1 MKLRLKVLLYIV
13 FTTAIVFV
21 ASVGF
26 INYRYWNYSKEMALQ
41 IADLYTQ
48 QSAFTA
54 QNILSGEAKMVQT
67 LEQIYKNYKIISP
80 TERKNIFDNVLKNVL
95 IDNKE
100 YLAVWVNFELSYI
113 DPQWQLPYGRQRI
126 VAFWNLGNIQIRVD
140 SANLDGDVPGSP
152 YFLMKAGLE
161 RTLISDPYF
170 YSYTQDTGSSFLE
183 TSIGRGMYD
192 GDQYIGAVGI
202 DVSLTSFQK
211 LLQQLRPFEQ
221 SKILIVS
228 NNGTIIASEKTT
240 DVGEKIDKVYPEF
253 IKFKVIDKI
262 KNGHDFSFFLEEEN
276 IKKYVSFYPIEVEG
290 SNMPWALGFVI
301 SADVITENI
310 RQNSRLLLAFSL
322 GALFIISLI
331 IWFTLSMIVKPIE
344 VTTQTLQAI
353 SSGNISEDI
362 KMKYSGKDEIGTM
375 AKAVNKLVDAF
386 IQTQHFAQEI
396 GRGNLDAEYQ
406 LLSFNDILGKSLI
419 EMRNNLVR
427 AKQEEQ
433 QREEENRRMS
443 WLQTGITEI
452 NEILREF
459 SVSIESLSDEVIKYL
474 VKYTDSVQGGFYLVE
489 EKEGEQ
495 IISLK
500 AAYAFDRKKE
510 ISAEIQFG
518 EGLVGR
524 AVKERRTVNI
534 ENLPEGY
541 LSVRSGLGDKSP
553 DNLVIV
559 PLLFE
564 ENVLGAI
571 ELAGFEKYDE
581 FKVDF
586 LNQIAVR
593 ISSSVSVMLKNLET
607 EKLLKESQLQTA
619 TFEIKEKQFV
629 RSRKKIAQQQ
639 KELKIKEKKFDASM
653 EAIKKLGIYLEL
665 DTDKKIIDTNEF
677 LPKFFEIEK
686 AELLGKN
693 IDEVTEIVRG
703 SKIWYEKFWEDVLN
717 GNMRK
722 KVTIYYWRDKKIK
735 VSDIYFLVHDTDRD
749 KISIVG
755 IEQ

>member
-1 MKLRLKVLLYIV
+1 
-13 FTTAIVFV
+13 
-21 ASVGF
+21 
-26 INYRYWNYSKEMALQ
+26 MALQ

-54 QNILSGEAKMVQT
+54 QNILTGQAKMVQT
-67 LEQIYKNYKIISP
+67 LEQIYKNYKTISP
-80 TERKNIFDNVLKNVL
+80 DERTKIFNEVLKNVL
-95 IDNKE
+95 IDNKD
-100 YLAVWVNFELSYI
+100 YLAVWYNFELAYI
-113 DPQWQLPYGRQRI
+113 DPQRRLPYGRERV
-126 VAFWNLGNIQIRVD
+126 VAFWNMGNIQIRID
-140 SANLDGDVPGSP
+140 SANLEGDIPGSA
-152 YFLMKAGLE
+152 YFLMKSGLE
-161 RTLISDPYF
+161 RTLLADPYF

-192 GDQYIGAVGI
+192 GDKYIGAVGI
-202 DVSLTSFQK
+202 DVSLSSFQK
-211 LLQQLRPFEQ
+211 LLNQLRPFEK

-228 NNGTIIASEKTT
+228 NNGTIIASENQA
-240 DVGEKIDKVYPEF
+240 DVGEKIDKAYPEF
-253 IKFKVIDKI
+253 IKFKIKDKI
-262 KNGHDFSFFLEEEN
+262 KNGYDFSFFIEEEGSE
-276 IKKYVSFYPIEVEG
+276 KKYVSFYPISIEG
-290 SNMPWALGFVI
+290 SNMPWTLGFII
-301 SADVITENI
+301 SSDVITENI
-310 RQNSRLLLAFSL
+310 RKNSQLLLAFSF

-331 IWFTLSMIVKPIE
+331 IWLTLSMIVKPIE
-344 VTTQTLQAI
+344 ITTETLQAI
-353 SSGNISEDI
+353 SRGNISKHLKI
-362 KMKYSGKDEIGTM
+362 HYSGKDEIGTM
-375 AKAVNKLVDAF
+375 AKAVNRLVDAF

-406 LLSFNDILGKSLI
+406 LLSYNDILGKSLI
-419 EMRNNLVR
+419 EMRNNLVK

-443 WLQTGITEI
+443 WLQNGITQI

-459 SVSIESLSDEVIKYL
+459 SISIETLSDEVIKFL
-474 VKYTDSVQGGFYLVE
+474 VKYTEAIQGGFYLVE
-489 EKEGEQ
+489 EKEGEE

-500 AAYAFDRKKE
+500 SAYAYDRKKE
-510 ISAEIQFG
+510 ISAEIQVG

-541 LSVRSGLGDKSP
+541 LMVRSGLGDKSP

-559 PLLFE
+559 PLIFE

-571 ELAGFEKYDE
+571 ELAGFHKFDE

-639 KELKIKEKKFDASM
+639 KEMKIKEQKLQATM
-653 EAIKKLGIYLEL
+653 EAIKKIGIYLEL
-665 DTDKKIIDTNEF
+665 DTNKIITDTNDF
-677 LPKFFEIEK
+677 LPKFFEVEK
-686 AELLGKN
+686 SEIIGKN
-693 IDEVTEIVRG
+693 IDEITEIVRG
-703 SKIWYEKFWEDVLN
+703 SKIWYEKFWEDVLK

-722 KVTIYYWRDKKIK
+722 KATIYFWKDKKIRI
-735 VSDIYFLVHDTDRD
+735 SDIYFLIQDIDGN
-749 KISIVG
+749 KISVVG
-755 IEQ
+755 VEQ